1 MLNKLKIIPV
11 LLLACN
17 ILCSQEN
24 QTISQLT
31 KEISNLEQKK
41 DSLLNELE
49 FLILNEDLTEIIK
62 TIIPSKKD
70 IIRAIFTSPNKW
82 NKCD

>member
-1 MLNKLKIIPV
+1 MLNKLKIITV
-11 LLLACN
+11 LLLAYN

-62 TIIPSKKD
+62 TIIPSKKAVSYTHL
-70 IIRAIFTSPNKW
+70 RAHETS
-82 NKCD
+82 

>member
-1 MLNKLKIIPV
+1 MLNKLKIITV

-17 ILCSQEN
+17 TLCSQEN

-49 FLILNEDLTEIIK
+49 FLKLN
-62 TIIPSKKD
+62 
-70 IIRAIFTSPNKW
+70 
-82 NKCD
+82 

>member
-1 MLNKLKIIPV
+1 MLNKLKIITV
-11 LLLACN
+11 LLLAFN
-17 ILCSQEN
+17 TLCSQEN

-49 FLILNEDLTEIIK
+49 FLILTALE
-62 TIIPSKKD
+62 
-70 IIRAIFTSPNKW
+70 W
-82 NKCD
+82 Q

>member
-1 MLNKLKIIPV
+1 MLNKLKIITV
-11 LLLACN
+11 LLFACN
-17 ILCSQEN
+17 ILYSQEN

-49 FLILNEDLTEIIK
+49 FLILKEDLTEIIK
-62 TIIPSKKD
+62 TIIP
-70 IIRAIFTSPNKW
+70 RHH
-82 NKCD
+82 